1 MKQIVGMLDQFQS
14 RVVGYEQRLSL
25 ATGRIATA
33 YASLFHRQTL
43 ESSKVDKCVYV
54 FVYMCVYVFVYMCV
68 CVCVRVCDVC
78 IV

>member
-33 YASLFHRQTL
+33 YASLLHRRTL
-43 ESSKVDKCVYV
+43 ESSKVNK
-54 FVYMCVYVFVYMCV
+54 CV
-68 CVCVRVCDVC
+68 CVMVWV
-78 IV
+78 